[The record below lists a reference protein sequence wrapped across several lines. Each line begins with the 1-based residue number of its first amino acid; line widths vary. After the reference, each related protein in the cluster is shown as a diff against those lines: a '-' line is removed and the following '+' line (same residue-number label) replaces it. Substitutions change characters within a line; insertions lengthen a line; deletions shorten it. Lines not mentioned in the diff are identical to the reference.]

1 MVDAEGRIVSR
12 IAPEE
17 EQRLRAYLV
26 EDTIKPS
33 RFQMQFEEA
42 AEKIYS
48 LLIEDVDD
56 QTGKVVNSNHIQFR
70 RWHHEEAML
79 LYKLP
84 FIPKLAAK
92 QDLSEDEKKLWKEFK
107 IEMISYALIDL
118 HKWANHLNRD
128 SFIDQMYVSISI
140 VSGADPEFERKLE
153 DFMNSDLGF
162 VYGELWFLILHK
174 TPSQIAKIPETD
186 YIVINSW
193 MKRYVQRMSELKHG

>member
-26 EDTIKPS
+26 EDTIRPS

-42 AEKIYS
+42 ADKIYS
-48 LLIEDVDD
+48 LFIEDVDD
-56 QTGKVVNSNHIQFR
+56 QTKEVVNTHHIQFR
-70 RWHHEEAML
+70 RWNHAEAML
-79 LYKLP
+79 IYKLP
-84 FIPKLAAK
+84 FLTKMASK
-92 QDLSEDEKKLWKEFK
+92 QDLSEDEKKLWREFK

-118 HKWANHLNRD
+118 HKWANHLNID

-140 VSGADPEFERKLE
+140 VSGADPEFQNKLE
-153 DFMNSDLGF
+153 DFMNSEMGF
-162 VYGELWFLILHK
+162 IYGELWFLILRK

-186 YIVINSW
+186 YIVVNSW